1 MPSANGNG
9 KMLEQTPAGLYCRA
23 GNFHIDPWQP
33 VEHAVITHGHGDHA
47 RRGSKHYLTVKSS
60 ERILRTRL
68 GEDINLQPVEYG
80 ETISLNGLQVSLHP
94 AGHILGSAQVRLER
108 GGEVWV
114 VSGDYKIEPDVT
126 CTPFEPLKCH
136 TFVSESTFGL
146 PVFKWRPQ
154 AEIFDS
160 INHWWQQNRERN
172 QTSILF
178 AYSLGKAQR
187 IIAGLDPSI
196 GPILTHGAVENMN
209 QCYREAG
216 VALPP
221 TRHAADA
228 AVKSD
233 FVGAIVVAPP
243 SADSPGWTKKFS
255 QAAKAFVSGWMHI
268 RGNRRRRSVDRGF
281 VLSDH
286 SDWPGLITAIRQ
298 TGARTIWVS
307 HGYTAEMVQWLRENG
322 LDAGAIMTQ
331 FAGERDEDSE

>member
-1 MPSANGNG
+1 
-9 KMLEQTPAGLYCRA
+9 MLEQTPAGLYCRA

-33 VEHAVITHGHGDHA
+33 VENAVITHGHGDHA
-47 RRGSKHYLTVKSS
+47 RWGSKHYLAAESCAG
-60 ERILRTRL
+60 ILRARL
-68 GEDINLQPVEYG
+68 GEDINLQTVKYG
-80 ETISLNGLQVSLHP
+80 ETISVNGLHVSLHP

-126 CTPFEPLKCH
+126 CASFEPLKCH

-154 AEIFDS
+154 AEIFAD
-160 INHWWQQNRERN
+160 INSWWRKNRDQG
-172 QTSILF
+172 QTSILY

-196 GPILTHGAVENMN
+196 GPIFTHGAVENMN
-209 QCYREAG
+209 RCYRAAG
-216 VALPP
+216 IALPP
-221 TRHAADA
+221 TRHTAEVSAKPEFA
-228 AVKSD
+228 
-233 FVGAIVVAPP
+233 GAMVVAPP
-243 SADSPGWTKKFS
+243 SADSPGWIKKFP
-255 QAAKAFVSGWMHI
+255 QTAKAFASGWMQI
-268 RGNRRRRSVDRGF
+268 RGNRRRRSIDRGF

-298 TGARTIWVS
+298 TGAETIWVS

-322 LDAGAIMTQ
+322 LNAMGVATR
-331 FAGERDEDSE
+331 FSGEIDEENE

>member
-1 MPSANGNG
+1 
-9 KMLEQTPAGLYCRA
+9 MLEQTPAGLYCRTA
-23 GNFHIDPWQP
+23 NFHIDPWQP
-33 VEHAVITHGHGDHA
+33 VENAVITHGHGDHA
-47 RRGSKHYLTVKSS
+47 RWGNQHYLAVKSS

-68 GEDINLQPVEYG
+68 GDDINLQTVEYG
-80 ETISLNGLQVSLHP
+80 ETISLNGLQVSLYP
-94 AGHILGSAQVRLER
+94 AGHILGSAQIRLER

-126 CTPFEPLKCH
+126 CAPFEPLKCH

-154 AEIFDS
+154 AEIFDA
-160 INHWWQQNRERN
+160 INHWWRENRERG

-221 TRHAADA
+221 TCHPADA
-228 AVKSD
+228 AAKPE
-233 FVGAIVVAPP
+233 FAGAMVVAPP

-255 QAAKAFVSGWMHI
+255 QAAKAFASGWMQI
-268 RGNRRRRSVDRGF
+268 RGNRRRRSIDRGF

-286 SDWPGLITAIRQ
+286 SDWPGLVSAIRQ
-298 TGARTIWVS
+298 TGAETIWVS

-322 LDAGAIMTQ
+322 LNAMGVATHNIQPAT
-331 FAGERDEDSE
+331 RNPKP

>member
-1 MPSANGNG
+1 
-9 KMLEQTPAGLYCRA
+9 MLEQTPAGLYCRA

-33 VEHAVITHGHGDHA
+33 VENAVITHGHGDHA
-47 RRGSKHYLTVKSS
+47 RRGNKHYLAVKSS

-68 GEDINLQPVEYG
+68 GEDINLQTVEYG

-126 CTPFEPLKCH
+126 CTPFEPLNCH

-154 AEIFDS
+154 AEIFDA
-160 INHWWQQNRERN
+160 INHWWRENRDRD

-196 GPILTHGAVENMN
+196 GPIFTHGAVENMN

-216 VALPP
+216 VVLPP
-221 TRHAADA
+221 TRHAAE
-228 AVKSD
+228 VKAKTE
-233 FVGAIVVAPP
+233 FAGAMVVAPP
-243 SADSPGWTKKFS
+243 SADSPGWTRKFS
-255 QAAKAFVSGWMHI
+255 QTAKAFASGWMQI
-268 RGNRRRRSVDRGF
+268 RGNRRRRSIDRGF

-286 SDWPGLITAIRQ
+286 SDWPGLMTAIRQ
-298 TGARTIWVS
+298 TGAETIWIS

-322 LDAGAIMTQ
+322 LNARAITTQ
-331 FAGERDEDSE
+331 FAGEIDETSE

>member
-1 MPSANGNG
+1 
-9 KMLEQTPAGLYCRA
+9 MLEQTPAGLYCRA

-33 VEHAVITHGHGDHA
+33 VENAVITHGHGDHA
-47 RRGSKHYLTVKSS
+47 RWGHKRYLAVKSS

-68 GEDINLQPVEYG
+68 GEDINLQTIEYG
-80 ETISLNGLQVSLHP
+80 ETISRNGVQVSLHP

-114 VSGDYKIEPDVT
+114 VSGDYKIEPDAT
-126 CTPFEPLKCH
+126 CAPFEPLKCH

-146 PVFKWRPQ
+146 PVFKWLPQ
-154 AEIFDS
+154 AEIFEG
-160 INHWWQQNRERN
+160 INRWWRANRERG

-209 QCYREAG
+209 QCYREAA

-221 TRHAADA
+221 TRHAGHEA
-228 AVKSD
+228 AGPE
-233 FVGAIVVAPP
+233 FAGAMVVAPP
-243 SADSPGWTKKFS
+243 SADSPGWIKKFS
-255 QAAKAFVSGWMHI
+255 QPSKAFASGWMQI

-286 SDWPGLITAIRQ
+286 SDWPGLVTAIRQ
-298 TGARTIWVS
+298 TGAETVWVS
-307 HGYTAEMVQWLRENG
+307 HGYTAEMVRWLREKG
-322 LDAGAIMTQ
+322 LNAMGVATR
-331 FAGERDEDSE
+331 FSGEIDEISE